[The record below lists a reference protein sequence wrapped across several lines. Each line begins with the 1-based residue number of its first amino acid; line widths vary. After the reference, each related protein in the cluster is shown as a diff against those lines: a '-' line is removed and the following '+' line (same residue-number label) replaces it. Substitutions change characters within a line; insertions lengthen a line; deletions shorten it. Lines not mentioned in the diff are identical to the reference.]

1 MKWVS
6 IDASGLYDEQ
16 PDADNIK
23 PTVECRQI
31 EPVEG
36 DAVIIEAAYNAYCHQ
51 QQQWQYQ
58 YGHPAGNPVVES
70 FAFFEAGGV

>member
-1 MKWVS
+1 MG
-6 IDASGLYDEQ
+6 IQLMRRAFMMNNPMQ
-16 PDADNIK
+16 TIIK

-58 YGHPAGNPVVES
+58 YGHPAGNPVVEP